1 MKKFLLIAL
10 AFAPLALFASEGGE
24 TDIVARTLNFIIF
37 AAILWY
43 LLADKIKAYLASRTE
58 KIQSELDKVEDTL
71 KASKAKVEK
80 ANLKV
85 EEAKKL
91 ALEIVEGAK
100 VDTTSIKEKIAK
112 NADSEID
119 GLNKHLNEKIEVET
133 RKAKTQVVSEVLD
146 ELFADE
152 NLSLNQDDLANIVIK
167 KVA

>member
-112 NADSEID
+112 NADSEIENM
-119 GLNKHLNEKIEVET
+119 NKHLDEKIEVET
-133 RKAKTQVVSEVLD
+133 KKAKTQVVSEVLD

-152 NLSLNQDDLANIVIK
+152 NLSLNQDELANIVIK